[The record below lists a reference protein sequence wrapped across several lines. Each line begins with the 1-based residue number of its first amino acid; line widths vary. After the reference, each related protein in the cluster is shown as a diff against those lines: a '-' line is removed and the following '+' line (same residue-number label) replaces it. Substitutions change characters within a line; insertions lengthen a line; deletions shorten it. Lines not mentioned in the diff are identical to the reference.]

1 MEENSNIQEEVK
13 TELKQENNQDDEIEI
28 LEVEEVKEKKD
39 FSNVLSGIFKNKK
52 IITAAGIVAV
62 VIAAAVTCVVIS
74 VNKRGTKQTLAVEET
89 TTQAETVTQ
98 EQTTEEP
105 KKLENLMLEAN
116 ADESSIT
123 AHFVNESGEAVTGH
137 NFAVRLLSG
146 SIEENQEK
154 VDKLKNDKKSGT
166 DNLKESTAVQTQ
178 ENGSQSEDVVAQTG
192 ATEYEDDNQDGE
204 VVITDLNEG
213 TYTLVAKAYEG
224 FALPDAAEV
233 SLVKYTVIENILESV
248 VYEDESTIKEDPE
261 NGRDDEPE
269 DEPVTPNGSIVIT
282 PPSYLDDN
290 NGVVSHIKTQ
300 NDSYVYETKNV
311 STAIFSDSDIA
322 SYEKAACFIEN
333 NDEIKEFEG
342 LVKERT
348 TVSVTDG
355 DKSVIST
362 FLVKSDKKQESQTTA
377 EKETQT
383 ASDGK
388 LYDVYTLSPVLVKE
402 YGDGWHNIGG
412 NRYYYRGSQR
422 VTGWQNI
429 DGLQYYFDGN
439 GKLSSCTMIDVST
452 YNGDIDWNAVKAAG
466 VDYAI
471 IRVGYRGYGT
481 ARLVQDR
488 RFEQNMRGAINAG
501 IRVGAYI
508 VTQAVNTEEAV
519 EEASFIV
526 EKCRGYN
533 VTLPLAIDVEWAG
546 NSYEEGRANSISAS
560 TRTDVINAF
569 ARTVM
574 NSGYAAMAYANKDWF
589 ENKIYSGNLFSS
601 CKIWLAQYRN
611 TEYTYGGRVNMWQY
625 TSRAVINGANTGMGY
640 CDLNYYLV
648 DKNYKE

>member
-13 TELKQENNQDDEIEI
+13 TEIKQGNNQDDEIEI

-52 IITAAGIVAV
+52 ILTAAGIVAV

-166 DNLKESTAVQTQ
+166 YNLKESMAVQTQ

-311 STAIFSDSDIA
+311 STALFSDSDIA

-625 TSRAVINGANTGMGY
+625 TSKGRVDGING
-640 CDLNYYLV
+640 DV
-648 DKNYKE
+648 DISAWVY

>member
-13 TELKQENNQDDEIEI
+13 TEIKQGNNQDDEIEI
-28 LEVEEVKEKKD
+28 LEVEDVKEKKD

-178 ENGSQSEDVVAQTG
+178 KNGSQSEDVVAQTG

-282 PPSYLDDN
+282 PPSYSDDN

-311 STAIFSDSDIA
+311 STALFSDSDIA

-362 FLVKSDKKQESQTTA
+362 FLVKSDKKQELQITT

-625 TSRAVINGANTGMGY
+625 TSKGRVDGING
-640 CDLNYYLV
+640 DV
-648 DKNYKE
+648 DISAWVY

>member
-13 TELKQENNQDDEIEI
+13 TEIKQGNNQDDEIEI

-137 NFAVRLLSG
+137 NFAVCLLSG

-178 ENGSQSEDVVAQTG
+178 KNGSQSEDVVAQTG

-282 PPSYLDDN
+282 PPSYSDDN

-362 FLVKSDKKQESQTTA
+362 FLVKSDKKQESQMTA

-383 ASDGK
+383 ASDEK

-625 TSRAVINGANTGMGY
+625 TSKGRVDGING
-640 CDLNYYLV
+640 DV
-648 DKNYKE
+648 DISAWVY

>member
-13 TELKQENNQDDEIEI
+13 TEIKQGNNQDDEIEI

-154 VDKLKNDKKSGT
+154 VDKLKNDKKSGI

-178 ENGSQSEDVVAQTG
+178 ENGSLSEDVVAQTG

-233 SLVKYTVIENILESV
+233 LLVKYTVIENILESV

-282 PPSYLDDN
+282 SPSYSDDN

-362 FLVKSDKKQESQTTA
+362 FLVKSDKKQELQITT
-377 EKETQT
+377 EKETQP

-625 TSRAVINGANTGMGY
+625 TSKGRVDGING
-640 CDLNYYLV
+640 DV
-648 DKNYKE
+648 DISAWVY

>member
-13 TELKQENNQDDEIEI
+13 TEIKQENNQDDEIEI

-123 AHFVNESGEAVTGH
+123 AHFVNESGETVTGH

-154 VDKLKNDKKSGT
+154 VDKLKNDKKSGI

-178 ENGSQSEDVVAQTG
+178 ENGSLSEDVVAQTG

-248 VYEDESTIKEDPE
+248 VYEDESTIQEDPE

-282 PPSYLDDN
+282 PPSYSDDN

-388 LYDVYTLSPVLVKE
+388 LYDVYTLSPILVKE

-625 TSRAVINGANTGMGY
+625 TSKGRVDGING
-640 CDLNYYLV
+640 DV
-648 DKNYKE
+648 DISAWVY

>member
-13 TELKQENNQDDEIEI
+13 TEIKQENNQDDEIEI

-52 IITAAGIVAV
+52 ILAAAGIVAV

-98 EQTTEEP
+98 EQTTEES

-248 VYEDESTIKEDPE
+248 VYEDESTIQEDPE

-362 FLVKSDKKQESQTTA
+362 FLVKSDKKQESQITT
-377 EKETQT
+377 EKETQK

-625 TSRAVINGANTGMGY
+625 TSKGRVDGING
-640 CDLNYYLV
+640 DV
-648 DKNYKE
+648 DISAWVY

>member
-13 TELKQENNQDDEIEI
+13 TEIKQGNNQDDEIEI

-282 PPSYLDDN
+282 PPSYSDDN

-311 STAIFSDSDIA
+311 ITALFSDSDIA

-439 GKLSSCTMIDVST
+439 GKLSSCTMIDVSK

-574 NSGYAAMAYANKDWF
+574 NSGYTAMAYANKDWF

-625 TSRAVINGANTGMGY
+625 TSKGRVDGING
-640 CDLNYYLV
+640 DV
-648 DKNYKE
+648 DISAWVY

>member
-13 TELKQENNQDDEIEI
+13 TEIKQGNNQDDEIEI

-178 ENGSQSEDVVAQTG
+178 ENGSLSEDVVAQTG

-282 PPSYLDDN
+282 PPSYSDDN

-300 NDSYVYETKNV
+300 NNSYVYETKNV

-348 TVSVTDG
+348 TISVTDG

-362 FLVKSDKKQESQTTA
+362 FLVKSDKKQESQITT

-625 TSRAVINGANTGMGY
+625 TSKGRVDGING
-640 CDLNYYLV
+640 DV
-648 DKNYKE
+648 DISAWVY

>member
-13 TELKQENNQDDEIEI
+13 TEIKQENNQDDEIEI

-62 VIAAAVTCVVIS
+62 VIAAAVICVVIS

-98 EQTTEEP
+98 EQTTEGP

-178 ENGSQSEDVVAQTG
+178 ENGSLSEDVVAQTG

-248 VYEDESTIKEDPE
+248 VYEDESTIQEDPE

-282 PPSYLDDN
+282 PPSYSDDN
-290 NGVVSHIKTQ
+290 NGVVSDIKTQ

-625 TSRAVINGANTGMGY
+625 TSKGRVDGING
-640 CDLNYYLV
+640 DV
-648 DKNYKE
+648 DISAWVY

>member
-1 MEENSNIQEEVK
+1 M
-13 TELKQENNQDDEIEI
+13 
-28 LEVEEVKEKKD
+28 
-39 FSNVLSGIFKNKK
+39 SGVFKNKK
-52 IITAAGIVAV
+52 TLTAAGIVAV

-116 ADESSIT
+116 AEESSIT

-311 STAIFSDSDIA
+311 STALFSDSDIA

-574 NSGYAAMAYANKDWF
+574 NSGYTAMAYANKDWF

-625 TSRAVINGANTGMGY
+625 TSKGRVDGING
-640 CDLNYYLV
+640 DV
-648 DKNYKE
+648 DISAWVY

>member
-13 TELKQENNQDDEIEI
+13 TEIKQENNQDDEIEI

-52 IITAAGIVAV
+52 ILTAAGIVAV

-192 ATEYEDDNQDGE
+192 ATEYEDDNQEGE

-311 STAIFSDSDIA
+311 STALFSDSDIA

-362 FLVKSDKKQESQTTA
+362 FLVKSDKKQESQMTA

-388 LYDVYTLSPVLVKE
+388 LYDVYTLSPDLVKE

-439 GKLSSCTMIDVST
+439 GKLSSCTMIDVSKH
-452 YNGDIDWNAVKAAG
+452 NGDIDWNAVKAAG

-481 ARLVQDR
+481 ARLVQDAC
-488 RFEQNMRGAINAG
+488 FDQNMRGAINAG

-533 VTLPLAIDVEWAG
+533 VTLPLAIDVEWTT
-546 NSYEEGRANSISAS
+546 NRDGRADYISVS

-574 NSGYAAMAYANKDWF
+574 NSGYTAMAYANKDWF

-625 TSRAVINGANTGMGY
+625 TSKGRVDGING
-640 CDLNYYLV
+640 DV
-648 DKNYKE
+648 DISAWVY

>member
-13 TELKQENNQDDEIEI
+13 TEIKQENNQDDEIEI
-28 LEVEEVKEKKD
+28 LEIEEVKEKKD

-52 IITAAGIVAV
+52 IITVAGIVAV
-62 VIAAAVTCVVIS
+62 VIAAVTCVVIS

-574 NSGYAAMAYANKDWF
+574 NSGYTAMAYANKDWF

-625 TSRAVINGANTGMGY
+625 TSKGRVDGING
-640 CDLNYYLV
+640 DV
-648 DKNYKE
+648 DISAWVY

>member
-13 TELKQENNQDDEIEI
+13 TEIKQGNNQDDEIEI

-282 PPSYLDDN
+282 PPSYSDDN

-311 STAIFSDSDIA
+311 STALFSDSDIA

-362 FLVKSDKKQESQTTA
+362 FLVKSDKKHESQMTA
-377 EKETQT
+377 EKETQK

-625 TSRAVINGANTGMGY
+625 TSKGRVDGING
-640 CDLNYYLV
+640 DV
-648 DKNYKE
+648 DISAWVY

>member
-13 TELKQENNQDDEIEI
+13 TEIKQGNNQDDEIEI

-154 VDKLKNDKKSGT
+154 VDKLKNDKKSGI

-178 ENGSQSEDVVAQTG
+178 ENGSLSEDVVAQTG

-282 PPSYLDDN
+282 PPSYSDDN

-311 STAIFSDSDIA
+311 STALFSDSDIA

-362 FLVKSDKKQESQTTA
+362 FLVKSDKKHESQTTA

-625 TSRAVINGANTGMGY
+625 TSKGRVDGING
-640 CDLNYYLV
+640 DV
-648 DKNYKE
+648 DISAWVY

>member
-13 TELKQENNQDDEIEI
+13 TEIKQENNQDDEIEI

-52 IITAAGIVAV
+52 MLTAAGIVAF

-224 FALPDAAEV
+224 FALPDVAEV

-269 DEPVTPNGSIVIT
+269 APNGSIVIT
-282 PPSYLDDN
+282 PPSYSDDN

-362 FLVKSDKKQESQTTA
+362 FLVKSDKKQELQTTA

-388 LYDVYTLSPVLVKE
+388 LYDVYTLSPVFVKE

-625 TSRAVINGANTGMGY
+625 TSKGRVDGMNG
-640 CDLNYYLV
+640 DV
-648 DKNYKE
+648 DISAWVY

>member
-13 TELKQENNQDDEIEI
+13 TEIKQGNNQDDEIEI

-178 ENGSQSEDVVAQTG
+178 KNGSQSEDVVAQTG

-282 PPSYLDDN
+282 PPSYSDDN

-311 STAIFSDSDIA
+311 ITALFSDSDIA

-377 EKETQT
+377 EKESQT

-625 TSRAVINGANTGMGY
+625 TSKGR
-640 CDLNYYLV
+640 V
-648 DKNYKE
+648 D

>member
-1 MEENSNIQEEVK
+1 MEENNIQEEEIK
-13 TELKQENNQDDEIEI
+13 TEIKQENNQDDEIEI
-28 LEVEEVKEKKD
+28 LEVEEVKEKKN
-39 FSNVLSGIFKNKK
+39 FSNVLSGILKNKK
-52 IITAAGIVAV
+52 ILTAAGIVAV

-98 EQTTEEP
+98 EQTTEEQ

-166 DNLKESTAVQTQ
+166 DNLKESTVVQTQ
-178 ENGSQSEDVVAQTG
+178 ENGSRSEDVVAQTG

-248 VYEDESTIKEDPE
+248 VYEDESTIQEDPE

-282 PPSYLDDN
+282 PPSYSDDN

-311 STAIFSDSDIA
+311 STALFSDSDIA

-452 YNGDIDWNAVKAAG
+452 YNGNIDWDAVKAAG

-574 NSGYAAMAYANKDWF
+574 NSGYTAMAYANKDWF

-625 TSRAVINGANTGMGY
+625 TSKGRVDGING
-640 CDLNYYLV
+640 DV
-648 DKNYKE
+648 DISAWVY

>member
-13 TELKQENNQDDEIEI
+13 TEIKQENNQDDEIEI

-52 IITAAGIVAV
+52 ILTAAGIVAV

-98 EQTTEEP
+98 EQTTEES

-362 FLVKSDKKQESQTTA
+362 FLVKSDKKQESQITT
-377 EKETQT
+377 EKETQK

-625 TSRAVINGANTGMGY
+625 TSKGRVDGING
-640 CDLNYYLV
+640 DV
-648 DKNYKE
+648 DISAWVY

>member
-13 TELKQENNQDDEIEI
+13 TEIKQENNQDDEIEI

-52 IITAAGIVAV
+52 ILTAAGIVAV
-62 VIAAAVTCVVIS
+62 VIATAVTCVVIS

-116 ADESSIT
+116 AEESSIT

-282 PPSYLDDN
+282 PPSYSDDN

-519 EEASFIV
+519 EEASSIV

-533 VTLPLAIDVEWAG
+533 VTLPLTIDVEWAG

-574 NSGYAAMAYANKDWF
+574 NSGYTAMAYANKDWF

-625 TSRAVINGANTGMGY
+625 TSKGRVDGING
-640 CDLNYYLV
+640 DV
-648 DKNYKE
+648 DISAWVY

>member
-13 TELKQENNQDDEIEI
+13 TEIKQENNQGDEIEI

-52 IITAAGIVAV
+52 ILTAAGIVAV
-62 VIAAAVTCVVIS
+62 VIATAVTCVVIS

-116 ADESSIT
+116 AEESSIT

-166 DNLKESTAVQTQ
+166 DNLKESTAVQTH

-282 PPSYLDDN
+282 PPSYSDDN

-471 IRVGYRGYGT
+471 IRVGYRAYGT

-625 TSRAVINGANTGMGY
+625 TSKGRVDGING
-640 CDLNYYLV
+640 DV
-648 DKNYKE
+648 DISAWVY

>member
-13 TELKQENNQDDEIEI
+13 TEIKQENNQDDEIEI

-39 FSNVLSGIFKNKK
+39 FSNVLSGVFKNKK
-52 IITAAGIVAV
+52 TLTAAGIVAV
-62 VIAAAVTCVVIS
+62 VIATAVTCVVIS

-116 ADESSIT
+116 AEESSIT

-282 PPSYLDDN
+282 PPSYSDDN

-574 NSGYAAMAYANKDWF
+574 NSGYTAMAYANKD
-589 ENKIYSGNLFSS
+589 
-601 CKIWLAQYRN
+601 
-611 TEYTYGGRVNMWQY
+611 
-625 TSRAVINGANTGMGY
+625 
-640 CDLNYYLV
+640 
-648 DKNYKE
+648 

>member
-13 TELKQENNQDDEIEI
+13 TEIKQENNQDDEIEI

-178 ENGSQSEDVVAQTG
+178 ENGSLSEDVVAQTG

-248 VYEDESTIKEDPE
+248 VYEDESTIQEDPE

-282 PPSYLDDN
+282 PPSYSDDN

-422 VTGWQNI
+422 VTCWQNI

-471 IRVGYRGYGT
+471 IRVGYRGYGS
-481 ARLVQDR
+481 ARLVQDM

-625 TSRAVINGANTGMGY
+625 TSKGRVDGING
-640 CDLNYYLV
+640 DV
-648 DKNYKE
+648 DISAWVY

>member
-13 TELKQENNQDDEIEI
+13 TEIKQENNQDDEIEI
-28 LEVEEVKEKKD
+28 LEVEEVKEKKN

-282 PPSYLDDN
+282 PPSYSDDN

-311 STAIFSDSDIA
+311 ITALFSDSDIA

-377 EKETQT
+377 EKESQT

-574 NSGYAAMAYANKDWF
+574 NSGYTAMAYANKDWF

-625 TSRAVINGANTGMGY
+625 TSKGRVDGING
-640 CDLNYYLV
+640 DV
-648 DKNYKE
+648 DISAWVY

>member
-13 TELKQENNQDDEIEI
+13 TEIKQENNQDDEIEI

-52 IITAAGIVAV
+52 ILTAAGIVAV

-311 STAIFSDSDIA
+311 STALFSDSDIA

-362 FLVKSDKKQESQTTA
+362 FLVKSDKKQESQMTA

-439 GKLSSCTMIDVST
+439 GKLSSCTMIDVSKRIMEIST
-452 YNGDIDWNAVKAAG
+452 GMRSKQPELIMQLSVWVTEDMELQDLF
-466 VDYAI
+466 
-471 IRVGYRGYGT
+471 RT
-481 ARLVQDR
+481 ARFD
-488 RFEQNMRGAINAG
+488 QNMRGAINAG

-546 NSYEEGRANSISAS
+546 QQ
-560 TRTDVINAF
+560 
-569 ARTVM
+569 
-574 NSGYAAMAYANKDWF
+574 
-589 ENKIYSGNLFSS
+589 L
-601 CKIWLAQYRN
+601 
-611 TEYTYGGRVNMWQY
+611 
-625 TSRAVINGANTGMGY
+625 
-640 CDLNYYLV
+640 
-648 DKNYKE
+648 

>member
-1 MEENSNIQEEVK
+1 MKENSNIQEEVK
-13 TELKQENNQDDEIEI
+13 TEIKQENDEIEI

-39 FSNVLSGIFKNKK
+39 FSNVLSGVFKNKK
-52 IITAAGIVAV
+52 TLTAAGIVAV

-116 ADESSIT
+116 AEESSIT

-178 ENGSQSEDVVAQTG
+178 ENGSLSEDVVAQTG

-282 PPSYLDDN
+282 PPLYSDDN

-311 STAIFSDSDIA
+311 STALFSDSDIA

-362 FLVKSDKKQESQTTA
+362 FLVKSDKKRESQTTA

-422 VTGWQNI
+422 VTGWQNM

-574 NSGYAAMAYANKDWF
+574 NSGYTAMAYANKDWF

-625 TSRAVINGANTGMGY
+625 TSKGRVDGING
-640 CDLNYYLV
+640 DV
-648 DKNYKE
+648 DISAWVY

>member
-13 TELKQENNQDDEIEI
+13 TEIKQENNQDDEIEI

-39 FSNVLSGIFKNKK
+39 FSNVLSGVFKNKK
-52 IITAAGIVAV
+52 TLTAAGIVAV
-62 VIAAAVTCVVIS
+62 VIATAVTCVVIS

-116 ADESSIT
+116 AEESSIT

-282 PPSYLDDN
+282 PPSYSDDN

-439 GKLSSCTMIDVST
+439 GKLSPCTMIDVST

-574 NSGYAAMAYANKDWF
+574 NSGYTAMAYANKDWF

-625 TSRAVINGANTGMGY
+625 TSKGRVDGING
-640 CDLNYYLV
+640 DV
-648 DKNYKE
+648 DISAWVY

>member
-13 TELKQENNQDDEIEI
+13 TEIKQENNQDDEIEI

-52 IITAAGIVAV
+52 MLTAAGIVAV

-123 AHFVNESGEAVTGH
+123 AHFVNESGETVTGH

-282 PPSYLDDN
+282 PPSYSDDN

-311 STAIFSDSDIA
+311 ITALFSDSDIA

-362 FLVKSDKKQESQTTA
+362 FLVKSEKKQESQTTA
-377 EKETQT
+377 EKESQT

-574 NSGYAAMAYANKDWF
+574 NSGYTAMAYANKDWF

-625 TSRAVINGANTGMGY
+625 TSKGRVDGING
-640 CDLNYYLV
+640 DV
-648 DKNYKE
+648 DISAWVY

>member
-13 TELKQENNQDDEIEI
+13 TEIKQENNQDDEIEI
-28 LEVEEVKEKKD
+28 LEVEE
-39 FSNVLSGIFKNKK
+39 SGIFKNKK
-52 IITAAGIVAV
+52 ILTAAGIVAV
-62 VIAAAVTCVVIS
+62 VIAVAVTCVVIS

-146 SIEENQEK
+146 NIEENQEK

-224 FALPDAAEV
+224 FALPDATEV

-282 PPSYLDDN
+282 PPSYSDDN

-422 VTGWQNI
+422 VTGWQNL

-625 TSRAVINGANTGMGY
+625 TSKGRVDGING
-640 CDLNYYLV
+640 DV
-648 DKNYKE
+648 DISAWVY

>member
-13 TELKQENNQDDEIEI
+13 TEIKQGNNQDDEIEI

-154 VDKLKNDKKSGT
+154 VDKLKNDKKSGI

-178 ENGSQSEDVVAQTG
+178 ENGSLSEDVVAQTG

-282 PPSYLDDN
+282 SPSYSDDN

-311 STAIFSDSDIA
+311 STALFSDSDIA

-388 LYDVYTLSPVLVKE
+388 LYDVYTLSPVVVKE

-625 TSRAVINGANTGMGY
+625 TSKGRVDGING
-640 CDLNYYLV
+640 DV
-648 DKNYKE
+648 DISAWVY

>member
-13 TELKQENNQDDEIEI
+13 TEIKQGNNQDDEIEI

-154 VDKLKNDKKSGT
+154 VDKLKNDKKSGI

-178 ENGSQSEDVVAQTG
+178 ENGSLSEDVVAQTG

-282 PPSYLDDN
+282 PPSYSDDN

-311 STAIFSDSDIA
+311 STALFSDSDIA

-439 GKLSSCTMIDVST
+439 GKLSSCTMIDVLT

-625 TSRAVINGANTGMGY
+625 TSKGRVDGING
-640 CDLNYYLV
+640 DV
-648 DKNYKE
+648 DISAWVY

>member
-13 TELKQENNQDDEIEI
+13 TEIKQGNNQDDEIEI

-178 ENGSQSEDVVAQTG
+178 ENGSLSEDVVAQTG

-282 PPSYLDDN
+282 PPSYSDDN

-311 STAIFSDSDIA
+311 ITALFSDSDIA

-377 EKETQT
+377 EKESQT

-574 NSGYAAMAYANKDWF
+574 NSGYTAMAYANKDWF

-625 TSRAVINGANTGMGY
+625 TSKGRVDGING
-640 CDLNYYLV
+640 DV
-648 DKNYKE
+648 DISAWVY

>member
-13 TELKQENNQDDEIEI
+13 TEIKQGNNQDDEIEI

-52 IITAAGIVAV
+52 ILTAAGIVAV

-154 VDKLKNDKKSGT
+154 VDKPKNDKKSGT

-269 DEPVTPNGSIVIT
+269 DELVTPNGSIVIT
-282 PPSYLDDN
+282 PPSYSDDN

-625 TSRAVINGANTGMGY
+625 TSKGRVDGING
-640 CDLNYYLV
+640 DV
-648 DKNYKE
+648 DISAWVY

>member
-13 TELKQENNQDDEIEI
+13 TEIKQENNQDDEIEI

-52 IITAAGIVAV
+52 ILTAAGIVAV

-98 EQTTEEP
+98 EQTTEES

-248 VYEDESTIKEDPE
+248 VYEDESTIQEDPE
-261 NGRDDEPE
+261 KGRDDEPE

-362 FLVKSDKKQESQTTA
+362 FLVKSDKKQESQITT
-377 EKETQT
+377 EKETQK

-625 TSRAVINGANTGMGY
+625 TSKGRVDGING
-640 CDLNYYLV
+640 DV
-648 DKNYKE
+648 DISAWVY

>member
-13 TELKQENNQDDEIEI
+13 TEIKQENNQDDEIEI

-52 IITAAGIVAV
+52 MLTAAGIVAV

-213 TYTLVAKAYEG
+213 TYTLVAKAYAG

-311 STAIFSDSDIA
+311 STALFSDSDIA
-322 SYEKAACFIEN
+322 AYEKAACFIEN

-452 YNGDIDWNAVKAAG
+452 YNRDIDWNAVKAAG

-625 TSRAVINGANTGMGY
+625 TSKGRVDGING
-640 CDLNYYLV
+640 DV
-648 DKNYKE
+648 DISAWVY

>member
-1 MEENSNIQEEVK
+1 MK
-13 TELKQENNQDDEIEI
+13 LKR
-28 LEVEEVKEKKD
+28 LKKKKD

-178 ENGSQSEDVVAQTG
+178 ENGSLSEDVVAQTG

-282 PPSYLDDN
+282 PPSYSDDN

-311 STAIFSDSDIA
+311 ITALFSDSDIA

-377 EKETQT
+377 EKESQT

-625 TSRAVINGANTGMGY
+625 TSKGRVDGING
-640 CDLNYYLV
+640 DV
-648 DKNYKE
+648 DISAWVY

>member
-13 TELKQENNQDDEIEI
+13 TEIKQENNQDDEIEI

-248 VYEDESTIKEDPE
+248 VYEDESTIQEDPE

-439 GKLSSCTMIDVST
+439 GKLSSCTMVDVSKH
-452 YNGDIDWNAVKAAG
+452 NGDIDWNAVKAAG

-481 ARLVQDR
+481 ARLVQDAC
-488 RFEQNMRGAINAG
+488 FDQNMRGAINAG

-533 VTLPLAIDVEWAG
+533 VTLPLAIDVEWTT
-546 NSYEEGRANSISAS
+546 NRDGRADYISVS

-574 NSGYAAMAYANKDWF
+574 NSGYTAMAYANKDWF

-625 TSRAVINGANTGMGY
+625 TSKGRVDGING
-640 CDLNYYLV
+640 DV
-648 DKNYKE
+648 DISAWVY

>member
-1 MEENSNIQEEVK
+1 MEENGNIQEEVK
-13 TELKQENNQDDEIEI
+13 TEIKQENNQDDEIEI

-52 IITAAGIVAV
+52 ILTAAGIVAV

-116 ADESSIT
+116 AEESSIT

-282 PPSYLDDN
+282 PPSYSDDN

-311 STAIFSDSDIA
+311 STAIFFDSDIA

-574 NSGYAAMAYANKDWF
+574 NSGYIAMAYANKDWF

-625 TSRAVINGANTGMGY
+625 TSKGRVDGING
-640 CDLNYYLV
+640 DV
-648 DKNYKE
+648 DISAWVY